1 LARISSAG
9 IAMTGKIKK
18 FGKYLGL
25 TLGSLLLLF
34 AAFAAHEWYAKP
46 FFIGNFANR
55 VFVQYLMKSP
65 EDLTFLGIFEQ
76 FGITG
81 HNAEWN
87 DDSQAA
93 VKERTEFIR
102 QTIETLD
109 SYDVS
114 DLTDEWRVSVEV
126 VKEFLGNPEQD
137 WRFRLH
143 HYPVNQLDGLQL
155 EIPDFLV
162 AFHAVTTRTDAEHY
176 ISRLSKV
183 GVKMAQN
190 MEGLLKSEDR
200 GIIPPTFVI
209 DKSLAGMRA
218 FVAKPPEDNA
228 LYTSFKSKME
238 DSDTIGVEEREE
250 FLLAARGQIEAV
262 VYPAYQQYIDYFTA
276 LRAKSNNDAGVWK
289 LSDGD
294 AYYNYRLRVHT
305 TTDMTAKEIHALGL
319 AEVARIEI
327 EVLEIFEAEGFD
339 TSMGIKELFDALAQ
353 DERFYYPDTEQGR
366 EQILQDYTRIISEI
380 DAGLSDAFNVRPAA
394 PIVVERIPASKE
406 QTSGAYYSAPA
417 GDGSRPGVFYA
428 NLYDVRETPKYG
440 MRTLAYHEAIP
451 GHHLEAALQLELDNL
466 PAFTSAVFFTAYSE
480 GWGLYAERLAWEMGF
495 QSDPYDNL
503 GRLQAEMLR
512 AVRLVVDTGIH
523 SKRWSR
529 EEAIDYMLEK
539 TGRAESEVVSEVE
552 RYIVLPGQ
560 ATAYTVGMLEIL
572 RLRSEAQ
579 MALGDDYDI
588 RDFHDVVLQ
597 HGPLPLTVLRDLV
610 KKYIA
615 DKQVES

>member
-1 LARISSAG
+1 MS
-9 IAMTGKIKK
+9 GKIKK
-18 FGKYLGL
+18 IGKYVGL
-25 TLGSLLLLF
+25 TLGSLLLVL

-55 VFVQYLMKSP
+55 VFVQYLIKSP
-65 EDLTFLGIFEQ
+65 EDLTYLGIFEQ

-102 QTIETLD
+102 QTIDTLD

-114 DLTDEWRVSVEV
+114 GLTDEWRVSVEV
-126 VKEFLGNPEQD
+126 VKVFLGNPEQD

-143 HYPVNQLDGLQL
+143 DYPVNQLDGLQL
-155 EIPDFLV
+155 EIPDLLL
-162 AFHAVTTRTDAEHY
+162 ALQAVNTGKDAEHY

-183 GVKMAQN
+183 GIKMAQN
-190 MEGLLKSEDR
+190 MEGLLLREDK
-200 GIIPPTFVI
+200 GMIPPTFVI
-209 DKSLAGMRA
+209 DKSLAGMRT
-218 FVAKPPEDNA
+218 FVATPPEDNA
-228 LYTSFKSKME
+228 LYTSLKSKME
-238 DSDTIGVEEREE
+238 DSDAIGVEAREE
-250 FLLAARGQIEAV
+250 FLRAARREIEAV

-276 LRAKSNNDAGVWK
+276 LRAKSNSDAGIWK
-289 LSDGD
+289 LPDGD
-294 AYYNYRLRVHT
+294 AYYNYCLRVHT
-305 TTDMTAKEIHALGL
+305 TTEMTAEEIHALGL
-319 AEVARIEI
+319 AEVARIESEI
-327 EVLEIFEAEGFD
+327 RGIFEAEGFD
-339 TSMGIKELFDALAQ
+339 TSRGLKAMFDALAN
-353 DERFYYPDTEQGR
+353 DERFYYPDTELGR
-366 EQILQDYTRIISEI
+366 NQILEDYTQIISEI
-380 DAGLSDAFNVRPAA
+380 DEGLGSAFNVRPAA
-394 PIVVERIPASKE
+394 PLVVERVPAARE
-406 QTSGAYYSAPA
+406 QTSGAYYNAPA

-428 NLYDVRETPKYG
+428 NLYDVRATPKYG

-451 GHHLEAALQLELDNL
+451 GHHLQAAVQLELDKL
-466 PAFTSAVFFTAYSE
+466 PAFRTAVDFTAYSE

-495 QSDPYDNL
+495 LSDPYDNL
-503 GRLQAEMLR
+503 GRLQLEMLR

-523 SKRWSR
+523 AKRWTR

-539 TGRAESEVVSEVE
+539 TGRAESEVVSEIE

-588 RDFHDVVLQ
+588 RDFHDVVLL

-610 KKYIA
+610 MQYIA
-615 DKQVES
+615 RKQSES